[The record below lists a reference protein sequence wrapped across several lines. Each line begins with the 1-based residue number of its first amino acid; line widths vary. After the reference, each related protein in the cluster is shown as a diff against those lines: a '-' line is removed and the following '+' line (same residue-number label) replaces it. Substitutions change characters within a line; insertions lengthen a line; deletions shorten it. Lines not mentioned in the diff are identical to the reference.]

1 MTDKELFDRTFLKMH
16 ASEDTLKEVY
26 SVIERKESKAYS
38 KRIGFIGAAVA
49 VMIALSVTAFAAHSR
64 WSPFL
69 ADAFGVSEAQQSEL
83 LDLGVTSFVGRS
95 TESSGITL
103 TAEQVIGDE
112 YGCYVLLRLET
123 DNPEI
128 FRHKAAPRIEIY
140 LDNDTSKQI
149 LENWSWTDWT
159 LENDCAAMYIGCWT
173 SGKSGHDITVTL
185 TGLMGPSE
193 QDYSNVWEGCAS
205 LSWSLS
211 FNDDTT
217 ERYRVVSDKN
227 TVAGPTI
234 EHICVTPVS
243 VCVYYDAGS
252 VREFMTAE
260 DCNLQPVSLTLED
273 GSKCDLSMSASRS
286 TFISDRNGAEV
297 YYMVQV
303 STEQLLPGG
312 FKEIGISTGNE
323 VINYRLVEAS

>member
-26 SVIERKESKAYS
+26 SVIERKESRAYS
-38 KRIGFIGAAVA
+38 KRIGFIVAAVA

-69 ADAFGVSEAQQSEL
+69 AEAFGVSEAQQSEL

-95 TESSGITL
+95 TESNGITM

-112 YGCYVLLRLET
+112 YGSYILIRLVT

-128 FRHKAAPRIEIY
+128 FSHKTAPRIEIY

-149 LENWSWTDWT
+149 LEKWSWTDWT
-159 LENDCAAMYIGCWT
+159 LENDSATMYIGCWT
-173 SGKSGHDITVTL
+173 SGKSGHDVTVTL

-193 QDYSNVWEGCAS
+193 QDYSNVWEGRAS

-211 FNDDTT
+211 FNDGTT
-217 ERYRVVSDKN
+217 ERYSVVSDKSA
-227 TVAGPTI
+227 VAGPSI
-234 EHICVTPVS
+234 AYICLTPVS
-243 VCVYYDAGS
+243 VCVYYDAES
-252 VREFMTAE
+252 VREFMTSE
-260 DCNLQPVSLTLED
+260 DCDLQPVSLTLDD
-273 GSKCDLSMSASRS
+273 GSKCDLSMNASRS
-286 TFISDRNGAEV
+286 TFISDRNGAET
-297 YYMVQV
+297 YYLVQV
-303 STEQLLPGG
+303 NTEQLLPGRI
-312 FKEIGISTGNE
+312 KEIGISTGNE
-323 VINYRLVEAS
+323 VIDYRLANAS

>member
-26 SVIERKESKAYS
+26 SVIERKESRAYS
-38 KRIGFIGAAVA
+38 KRTIFMAAAVA
-49 VMIALSVTAFAAHSR
+49 VVMALSVTAFAAYSR

-69 ADAFGVSEAQQSEL
+69 AEAFRVSEAQQSEL
-83 LDLGVTSFVGRS
+83 LGLGITSFVGRS
-95 TESSGITL
+95 AESNGITM

-112 YGCYVLLRLET
+112 YGCYVLIRLET
-123 DNPEI
+123 DDPEV
-128 FRHKAAPRIEIY
+128 FSHKATPRIEVY
-140 LDNDTSKQI
+140 LDDDASKQI
-149 LENWSWTDWT
+149 LEKWSWTDWM
-159 LENDCAAMYIGCWT
+159 LESDSATMYIGCWT
-173 SGKSGHDITVTL
+173 SGKSGHGITVTL
-185 TGLMGPSE
+185 TGLMGSSE
-193 QDYSNVWEGCAS
+193 QNYSNVWEGCAN
-205 LSWSLS
+205 LSWNLS

-217 ERYRVVSDKN
+217 ERYSVVSDKN

-234 EHICVTPVS
+234 EYICLTPVS
-243 VCVYYDAGS
+243 VCVYYDAKS

-260 DCNLQPVSLTLED
+260 DYTLRPVSLTLD
-273 GSKCDLSMSASRS
+273 NGSKCDLSMSASRS
-286 TFISDRNGAEV
+286 TFISDRNDVEV

-312 FKEIGISTGNE
+312 IKEVGISNGNE

>member
-38 KRIGFIGAAVA
+38 KRIGFIVAAVA

-69 ADAFGVSEAQQSEL
+69 AEAFGVSEAQQSEL

-95 TESSGITL
+95 TESNGITM

-112 YGCYVLLRLET
+112 YGCYVLIRLVT

-159 LENDCAAMYIGCWT
+159 LENDSAAMYIGCWT
-173 SGKSGHDITVTL
+173 SGKSGHDVTAML

-205 LSWSLS
+205 LSWRLS
-211 FNDDTT
+211 FNDGTT
-217 ERYRVVSDKN
+217 VRYSVVSDKS
-227 TVAGPTI
+227 TVAGPSI
-234 EHICVTPVS
+234 AHICLTPVS
-243 VCVYYDAGS
+243 VCVYYDAES
-252 VREFMTAE
+252 VHEFMTAE
-260 DCNLQPVSLTLED
+260 DCDLQPVSLTLDD

-297 YYMVQV
+297 YYLVQV

-323 VINYRLVEAS
+323 VINYRLAKAS

>member
-38 KRIGFIGAAVA
+38 KRIGFIVAAVA

-69 ADAFGVSEAQQSEL
+69 AEAFGVSEAQQSEL

-95 TESSGITL
+95 TESNGITM

-112 YGCYVLLRLET
+112 YGCYVLIRLET
-123 DNPEI
+123 DDPEV
-128 FRHKAAPRIEIY
+128 FSHKATPRIEVY
-140 LDNDTSKQI
+140 LDDDASKQI
-149 LENWSWTDWT
+149 LEKWSWTDWT
-159 LENDCAAMYIGCWT
+159 LESDSATMYIGCWT
-173 SGKSGHDITVTL
+173 SGKSGHGITVTL
-185 TGLMGPSE
+185 TGLMGSSE
-193 QDYSNVWEGCAS
+193 QNCSNVWEGCAN
-205 LSWSLS
+205 LSWNLS

-217 ERYRVVSDKN
+217 ERYSVVSDKN

-234 EHICVTPVS
+234 EYICLTPVS
-243 VCVYYDAGS
+243 VCVYYEAKS

-260 DCNLQPVSLTLED
+260 DCDLQPVSLTLD
-273 GSKCDLSMSASRS
+273 NGSKCDLSMSASRS
-286 TFISDRNGAEV
+286 TFISDRNDVEV

-312 FKEIGISTGNE
+312 IKEVGISNGNE